1 MIVSCVQE
9 NGIECGR
16 RQIFVDDLKLMLSVY
31 CGVYQAVDRNDREQR
46 AIELIDVLCESDE
59 AQFTLI
65 CDALIKDGQQRIV
78 DDFLRRKYLTH
89 SLLTN
94 DTNVLWSFLRG
105 EKYFLLKIIWNY
117 IIVTSLVPTAVKG
130 EFI

>member
-1 MIVSCVQE
+1 
-9 NGIECGR
+9 
-16 RQIFVDDLKLMLSVY
+16 MLSVY

-46 AIELIDVLCESDE
+46 AIELIEVLCESDE

-78 DDFLRRKYLTH
+78 DDFLRRKYL

-105 EKYFLLKIIWNY
+105 REVF
-117 IIVTSLVPTAVKG
+117 
-130 EFI
+130 FIKNNMKLYHRHVLGSNSC

>member
-1 MIVSCVQE
+1 
-9 NGIECGR
+9 
-16 RQIFVDDLKLMLSVY
+16 MLSVY

>member
-1 MIVSCVQE
+1 MIVSCIQE
-9 NGIECGR
+9 NGIECSR

-46 AIELIDVLCESDE
+46 AIELIEVLCESDE

-94 DTNVLWSFLRG
+94 DTNVL
-105 EKYFLLKIIWNY
+105 
-117 IIVTSLVPTAVKG
+117 
-130 EFI
+130 